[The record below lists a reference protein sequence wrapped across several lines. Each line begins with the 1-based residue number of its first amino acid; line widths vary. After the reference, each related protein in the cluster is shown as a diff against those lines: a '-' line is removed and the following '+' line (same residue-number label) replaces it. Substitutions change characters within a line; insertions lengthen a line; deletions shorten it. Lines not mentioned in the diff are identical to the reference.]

1 MTTSGV
7 VAFICSVMGPHES
20 RKPPRY
26 PVVLEYEDDEYTNI
40 SSAYG
45 YSELK
50 KDVEKIG
57 DRPFKI
63 ILTECRTL

>member
-1 MTTSGV
+1 
-7 VAFICSVMGPHES
+7 MGAHES

-26 PVVLEYEDDEYTNI
+26 PVALEYEDNEYIYI

-50 KDVEKIG
+50 KDIEKIG